1 MAITPGRP
9 AGRPAPAVRLATV
22 WIVFTLACASI
33 ALAQPAAAST
43 PSSSGASPHAAP
55 YQQPPAASAP
65 DLPASSSTPP
75 PEQTG
80 SPMVPPQPAAFAGTG
95 SAAPT
100 GSIGA
105 TLAARSPY
113 SDVAPTGVHH
123 DDIRALAADGV
134 FLGTDCSAGRF
145 CPDEPLPR
153 STLAVW
159 LVRVL
164 EGTDPDPVAA
174 TRFADVSADH
184 PHAAYIEHFA
194 QLDITTGCGD
204 GTRYCPD
211 NAVTRAEMA
220 VFLAR
225 AFNLPDGPDP
235 GFSDVAPDAW
245 YASAVAKLA
254 ASGVTT
260 GCGDGTRYCP
270 DDTVTR
276 AQMASFLQRAR
287 TLHLQLLELNVFYC
301 GPSGVYDEAWLQTEV
316 GRLQQHV
323 DGFYRRE
330 SGYDASG
337 GTRGTKIT
345 FNVGGVL
352 PADILPPGHSWKD
365 QTLDDW
371 HDKSSNQRWSAVRE
385 EDRWKDPCVSTA
397 EALTKNH
404 RSVILVNIA
413 SGPSYTLGYGAQGT
427 TGPVISLTEA
437 RQVGHYGHTQE
448 QFFYYTV
455 AHEIGHAFYDWSHPL
470 EDQDID
476 QPPTTEQIMSVMSRP
491 TGMHKH
497 SGTVR
502 LDLAP
507 GPNSAYIACYHLAQH
522 NWVELDADGQCQR
535 PDSTAPDEQGGP
547 GDPDDPSGLE
557 LRISWGDDVS
567 SRSDCPPD
575 TSCRYLRYEFIG
587 DWPQPPYSTE
597 CWHNGSRSDGP
608 FSWSGRPQTGCIY
621 WDGTAQVVI
630 NGIRSNEITF
640 AVAGPAET
648 GPQILI
654 SWGGDASGRSD
665 CPPDTSCRY
674 LRYEYVGDWPQP
686 PYSTECWHN
695 GSRSDGPFSWSGRP
709 QTGCIYWDGTAQVVI
724 NGIRSNEIKYGD
736 PPSSSATTLPAA
748 GLSTTY
754 PDVTDCWGRDP
765 EWDGYQHGQCTSY
778 VAWRLRENGVGENDR
793 AYAGHYGFYNQWR
806 AAPCA
811 AIDRAQVARWGHAR
825 QWDDCAERIGIRVD
839 KSPAPG
845 SVLVRND
852 TALDRRTGQF
862 FGHLA
867 YVEATNPDGSIIISD
882 GNYNGQCGIRTSHT
896 VEKGTGPYQWDY
908 RFIHFEEHATRLAS

>member
-1 MAITPGRP
+1 MVITPDRP
-9 AGRPAPAVRLATV
+9 DGRPAPSVRPASV
-22 WIVFTLACASI
+22 WIVFLLACASI

-43 PSSSGASPHAAP
+43 PASSGESPHAAP
-55 YQQPPAASAP
+55 YRQPPAASAP
-65 DLPASSSTPP
+65 DLPASSSTPS
-75 PEQTG
+75 PEQSG

-95 SAAPT
+95 TAT
-100 GSIGA
+100 TVGSTGA
-105 TLAARSPY
+105 TLAAQSPY

-123 DDIRALAADGV
+123 DAIRVLAADGV
-134 FLGTDCSAGRF
+134 FVGTDCGAGRF
-145 CPDEPLPR
+145 CPNGPLPR

-164 EGTDPDPVAA
+164 DGTDPSPVAA

-184 PHAAYIEHFA
+184 PHAAFIERFA
-194 QLDITTGCGD
+194 HLDITTGCGD

-211 NAVTRAEMA
+211 DTVTRAQMA

-235 GFSDVAPDAW
+235 GFSDVTPDAW
-245 YASAVAKLA
+245 YAPAIAELA

-276 AQMASFLQRAR
+276 AEMASFLHRAR
-287 TLHLQLLELNVFYC
+287 TLPQHLELNVFYC
-301 GPSGVYDEAWLQTEV
+301 GPSGVYDEARLQDQV
-316 GRLQQHV
+316 DLLQQHV
-323 DGFYRRE
+323 DGFYRRQ

-337 GTRGTKIT
+337 GTRGTTIT
-345 FNVGGVL
+345 FRVGGIL
-352 PADILPPGHSWKD
+352 PADILPSGHNWKD

-371 HDKSSNQRWSAVRE
+371 HDKSSNRRWGAAGR
-385 EDRWKDPCVSTA
+385 EDRWKDPCVSAA
-397 EALTKNH
+397 EALTENH

-413 SGPSYTLGYGAQGT
+413 SGPSYTLGYGVEGT
-427 TGPVISLTEA
+427 TGPAILLTRK
-437 RQVGHYGHTQE
+437 RQVSHYGRTQE

-470 EDQDID
+470 EDD
-476 QPPTTEQIMSVMSRP
+476 QLNIATTEQIMSVMSRP
-491 TGMHKH
+491 TGMHEH

-535 PDSTAPDEQGGP
+535 PDSTASDEQGGP
-547 GDPDDPSGLE
+547 EDPDDPSGLE
-557 LRISWGDDVS
+557 LRISWGDDAS
-567 SRSDCPPD
+567 SRSDCPPA
-575 TSCRYLRYEFIG
+575 TSCRYLRYEYIG
-587 DWPQPPYSTE
+587 DWPQPPYQTE
-597 CWHNGSRSDGP
+597 CWSKGQRGFGP
-608 FSWSGRPQTGCIY
+608 FDWLGDPSRGCIF
-621 WDGTAQVVI
+621 WDDDETAQVVV

-640 AVAGPAET
+640 
-648 GPQILI
+648 
-654 SWGGDASGRSD
+654 SD
-665 CPPDTSCRY
+665 RTPPPT
-674 LRYEYVGDWPQP
+674 
-686 PYSTECWHN
+686 
-695 GSRSDGPFSWSGRP
+695 
-709 QTGCIYWDGTAQVVI
+709 
-724 NGIRSNEIKYGD
+724 
-736 PPSSSATTLPAA
+736 TTLPRTK
-748 GLSTTY
+748 LSTSY
-754 PDVTDCWGRDP
+754 PTVTDCWGRDP
-765 EWDGYQHGQCTSY
+765 EWDGYQLGQCTSY

-793 AYAGHYGFYNQWR
+793 AYVGHYGFFNQWR

-811 AIDRAQVARWGHAR
+811 AIDRARVARWGHAR

-852 TALDRRTGQF
+852 TALDRQTGQF

-867 YVEATNPDGSIIISD
+867 YVEATNPDGSIVISD
-882 GNYNGQCGIRTSHT
+882 GNYNGKCGIRASHT
-896 VEKGTGPYQWDY
+896 VTKGTGPYQGDY
-908 RFIHFEEHATRLAS
+908 RFIHFEEHAKRLAN